1 MTGRILL
8 CIGALLSAGTASIA
22 RSEEKGFSCSRV
34 QTERKVSRPDPC
46 DDTHGFGLI
55 TPTQLS
61 RPELK
66 TLFAGKTEQEIEKD
80 PRLKNLALEAKFR
93 TTSNMNGARF
103 RFPSGIERTV
113 FRGSY
118 LAPLFTSKSVTKKN
132 RDDQT
137 DPRSECM
144 RSLVH
149 EHSLSK
155 IVNYDEL
162 DWPSAE
168 TLTAEERASLMR
180 FNEKARYWKFNDSV
194 GRTFQYKISKA
205 PGKDDPARKRFIFD
219 DLARII
225 REIEGIKED
234 PGAVYI
240 HCYGGHHRTGVV
252 YGVLQKCI
260 GRMPVD
266 KILEEYR
273 CHIGYESE
281 ERKGGQHPD
290 NETVIRE
297 FPCEDYFT

>member
-1 MTGRILL
+1 MTIRTFCLL
-8 CIGALLSAGTASIA
+8 ASISA
-22 RSEEKGFSCSRV
+22 AAGPTVQAGENGFSCSRV
-34 QTERKVSRPDPC
+34 PPERKVSRPAPC

-55 TPTQLS
+55 TPTQLA

-66 TLFAGKTEQEIEKD
+66 SLFAGKTESEIEKD
-80 PRLKNLALEAKFR
+80 PQLKNLALEAKFR

-118 LAPLFTSKSVTKKN
+118 LAPLFTPKSVTKKN
-132 RDDQT
+132 RNDQT
-137 DPRSECM
+137 DARSECM
-144 RSLVH
+144 RSLVQDH
-149 EHSLSK
+149 GLAK

-168 TLTAEERASLMR
+168 TLTREEQGSLLR
-180 FNEKARYWKFNDSV
+180 FNPKARYWKFNDTV
-194 GRTFQYKISKA
+194 GRTFQYKISKV
-205 PGKDDPARKRFIFD
+205 PGQNDPDRKRFIFD
-219 DLARII
+219 DVARIM
-225 REIEGIKED
+225 REIEGKKED
-234 PGAVYI
+234 PGSVYI

-260 GRMPVD
+260 GGMTVD
-266 KILEEYR
+266 RIIEEYR

-281 ERKGGQHPD
+281 EHKGGQHPD